1 LAGSIFVL
9 SGEELSFP
17 SAEIR
22 ALVETYS
29 ESKCENL
36 TSRVIECSLND
47 PNLISKVSERAAYCR
62 FGGEFVSR
70 GETITDLAEDISSS
84 SIYPGRSFVVD
95 SESLDRPIEGE
106 LGALIKQK
114 TGSTVSLENPDY
126 VFQLEAV
133 GKEFVLGVSKSGFK
147 KFSWRQ
153 RRPRARKFFL
163 PSAIYPKLAR
173 LLVNLS
179 RVREDE
185 YFLDP
190 FCGTGSLL
198 IESSI
203 MGMKTLGFDLTRWIA
218 RGAKLNLKG
227 FSLDFEGILR
237 CDSTWPNL
245 PLTKIDGISTD
256 VPYGRASSTKGKDTE
271 TIIQEFT
278 TALANLAKDRKEHKK
293 PVYCVLMHPHNVNFD
308 YDRSV
313 FELMERHLL
322 YVHRNL
328 TRAISVLKSKS

>member
-1 LAGSIFVL
+1 MD
-9 SGEELSFP
+9 
-17 SAEIR
+17 
-22 ALVETYS
+22 LVEDVS
-29 ESKCENL
+29 
-36 TSRVIECSLND
+36 ID
-47 PNLISKVSERAAYCR
+47 PGK
-62 FGGEFVSR
+62 
-70 GETITDLAEDISSS
+70 
-84 SIYPGRSFVVD
+84 SFVVD
-95 SESLDRPIEGE
+95 SESLDRPTEGD

-114 TGSTVSLENPDY
+114 TGAKVSLENPDY
-126 VFQLEAV
+126 VFQLEKV
-133 GKEFVLGVSKSGFK
+133 ENEFFLGLSKNGFK
-147 KFSWRQ
+147 TFSWRQ

-179 RVREDE
+179 RVKEGQ

-203 MGMKTLGFDLTRWIA
+203 MGMKTIGFDLTRWIA
-218 RGAKLNLKG
+218 RGAKLNMKG

-245 PLTKIDGISTD
+245 PLTKINGISTD
-256 VPYGRASSTKGKDTE
+256 VPYGRASSTKGKDTA
-271 TIIQEFT
+271 TIIREFT
-278 TALANLAKDRKEHKK
+278 TAVANVVMAQGECEK
-293 PVYCVLMHPHNVNFD
+293 PLYCVLMHPHNVDFD

-313 FELMERHLL
+313 FELVERHLL

>member
-1 LAGSIFVL
+1 M
-9 SGEELSFP
+9 
-17 SAEIR
+17 
-22 ALVETYS
+22 
-29 ESKCENL
+29 
-36 TSRVIECSLND
+36 ND
-47 PNLISKVSERAAYCR
+47 PELISKVSERAAYCR
-62 FGGEFVSR
+62 FGGKFISR
-70 GETITDLAEDISSS
+70 GENIADLAEDISSS
-84 SIYPGRSFVVD
+84 SIDSGRSFVVD
-95 SESLDRPIEGE
+95 SESLDRSIEGE

-114 TGSTVSLENPDY
+114 TGARVSLENPDY
-126 VFQLEAV
+126 VFQLEKI
-133 GKEFVLGVSKSGFK
+133 GKEFVLGLSKTGFK
-147 KFSWRQ
+147 KFRWRQ

-179 RVREDE
+179 RVREGQ

-203 MGMKTLGFDLTRWIA
+203 MGMKTMGFDLTRWIA

-227 FSLDFEGILR
+227 FSLDFESIMR

-271 TIIQEFT
+271 TIIREFT
-278 TALANLAKDRKEHKK
+278 TAVANLVSAGGERKW
-293 PVYCVLMHPHNVNFD
+293 PIYCVLMHPQKVNFD

-313 FELMERHLL
+313 FELAEQHLL

-328 TRAISVLKSKS
+328 TRAISILRSKS